1 MAVACS
7 GRGRDA
13 ASGLGTEWVSS
24 KLLSSKLLEAKVVGV
39 LEVLRTVGVLEAVE
53 AGSKPEE
60 ISGCPQSSVLKVPAE

>member
-1 MAVACS
+1 
-7 GRGRDA
+7 
-13 ASGLGTEWVSS
+13 VSS